1 MLHLFIFCAKGINVP
16 IIHRLKNNLYNTIY
30 ITYFEAY
37 FMIYKKKPSTS
48 FWKVT
53 QENQSL
59 IGRFICSK
67 TNLKAYVVKTGFYL
81 LQFDSKTLRVCSLHL
96 VFVLSC
102 GFHVMKISQHV
113 LSQFWIDSF
122 HVQME

>member
-1 MLHLFIFCAKGINVP
+1 
-16 IIHRLKNNLYNTIY
+16 
-30 ITYFEAY
+30 
-37 FMIYKKKPSTS
+37 MIYKKNPSTS

-67 TNLKAYVVKTGFYL
+67 TNLKACVVKTGFYL